1 MHRFNPNIQLENH
14 FNHNFHINTAPLDEY
29 ERQIIDQL
37 CPNPD
42 NMTYEQLLE
51 LGEQVGHV
59 DKGFTSCEV
68 EVNIL
73 IYNSILE
80 NSYYQI

>member
-1 MHRFNPNIQLENH
+1 
-14 FNHNFHINTAPLDEY
+14 LDEY

-59 DKGFTSCEV
+59 DKGFTSSEV
-68 EVNIL
+68 EVNFVI
-73 IYNSILE
+73 NESILE